1 MGVANRQSP
10 VWPVANTSGHTC
22 PTGMYKIMEEVQ
34 TKKDRFKE
42 QLEEW
47 VTSLAPWKEFFTGTF
62 AGEYSEAS
70 AQRAFE
76 RFMKK
81 HGSSISYF
89 YVTEPNPSRAG
100 HHVHAILS
108 DTYGLSYARLGT
120 HWFKRYGIN
129 RLEKIRSADQV
140 TAYCAKHA
148 GKYLLKGT
156 GWYNFKLQDPGLW
169 RKARKA

>member
-1 MGVANRQSP
+1 
-10 VWPVANTSGHTC
+10 
-22 PTGMYKIMEEVQ
+22 MYKIMEEVKSKGQ
-34 TKKDRFKE
+34 ERFKQ

-62 AGEYSEAS
+62 HGEYSEAS

-100 HHVHAILS
+100 HHVHALLS

-129 RLEKIRSADQV
+129 RLEKIRSSDQV

-169 RKARKA
+169 RKARKAS